1 MDVLHMVL
9 TMATVTAGG
18 ALGAGGIGWL
28 FWTAFKLVHRPQWGP
43 VLAFVLVLML
53 SYPWLRTNEF
63 AQTLLLF
70 SALTAAV
77 GLVSPSDSTGG
88 KKRSNGGHRFG
99 EGA

>member
-1 MDVLHMVL
+1 MDVLHLVL
-9 TMATVTAGG
+9 TMALATAGG
-18 ALGAGGIGWL
+18 ALGAGGVAWL

-43 VLAFVLVLML
+43 VLAFVLVLVL

-77 GLVSPSDSTGG
+77 GLVSPSDSAGG
-88 KKRSNGGHRFG
+88 EKRSNGGHRFG

>member
-9 TMATVTAGG
+9 TMALATAG
-18 ALGAGGIGWL
+18 ALMGAGAIGWL

-43 VLAFVLVLML
+43 VLAFGLVLVL
-53 SYPWLRTNEF
+53 SYPSLRTNEF

-77 GLVSPSDSTGG
+77 GLVSPSDSAANA
-88 KKRSNGGHRFG
+88 KRSGVGDRLGNG
-99 EGA
+99 A